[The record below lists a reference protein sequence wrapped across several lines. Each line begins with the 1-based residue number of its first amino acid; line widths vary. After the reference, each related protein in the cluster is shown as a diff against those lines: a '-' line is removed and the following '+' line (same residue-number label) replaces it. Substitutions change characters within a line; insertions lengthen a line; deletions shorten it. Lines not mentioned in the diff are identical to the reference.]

1 MNTKPKRLR
10 ASAGDRRPA
19 LMMAGRKEVRRMKE
33 EIKKILMAQLQLCHE
48 KSKSEPYG
56 YSLAELS
63 NAVAE
68 LAHAYYLFDV

>member
-1 MNTKPKRLR
+1 MSYNIPV
-10 ASAGDRRPA
+10 SNRRWTE
-19 LMMAGRKEVRRMKE
+19 GGEKMKE
-33 EIKKILMAQLQLCHE
+33 EIKKILMAHLQLCYE

-56 YSLAELS
+56 DSLAELS

>member
-1 MNTKPKRLR
+1 
-10 ASAGDRRPA
+10 
-19 LMMAGRKEVRRMKE
+19 MKE
-33 EIKKILMAQLQLCHE
+33 EIRKILMAQLQLCYE

-56 YSLAELS
+56 DSLAELS

>member
-1 MNTKPKRLR
+1 
-10 ASAGDRRPA
+10 
-19 LMMAGRKEVRRMKE
+19 MKE